1 MVNFSFILIT
11 HRSSFAMNLNEAPQ
25 RIRVVLIVVLVGTA
39 VLLSVLDATGNLN
52 AAFGFIRDPMTTIL
66 AWTSGQAETVSG
78 ALSGPRDIETA
89 RDEIAQLQARLD
101 ALEREN
107 EELREIQGEY
117 QLLLDLF
124 NRARQAPEYTRQTAS
139 VIGRDTSP
147 SIRSII
153 IDKGSDDGV
162 RVGMPVEGARGL
174 VGRVYRTTQHSA
186 QVALITDNASA
197 VPARLG
203 NSRATGLL
211 RGGGLGGSLVMDWI
225 DLKYQVAIGE
235 VALTSG
241 LGGEFP
247 PDIVIGRVSEVF
259 RSEAELSQRAVVQP
273 AVDFDALEVVFVITD
288 FRPIDIEIFSNP
300 PGN

>member
-1 MVNFSFILIT
+1 
-11 HRSSFAMNLNEAPQ
+11 MNLNQTPQ
-25 RIRVVLIVVLVGTA
+25 RIRIVVIVVLVGTA
-39 VLLSVLDATGNLN
+39 VLLSILDSTGNLN
-52 AAFGFIRDPMTTIL
+52 SLFSFVRDPMTIVL
-66 AWTSGQAETVSG
+66 SWTSGRAETVSG
-78 ALSGPRDIETA
+78 ALSGPRDLQTA
-89 RDEIAQLQARLD
+89 QEQIALLEAQVE

-107 EELREIQGEY
+107 EELHEIQGEY

-124 NRARQAPEYTRQTAS
+124 NRARQTPEYTRQTAS

-162 RVGMPVEGARGL
+162 RVGMPVESARGL
-174 VGRVYRTTQHSA
+174 VGRVFRTTQHSA

-197 VPARLG
+197 IPSRLG

-211 RGGGLGGSLVMDWI
+211 RGGGLGGSLTMDWI
-225 DLKYQVAIGE
+225 DLKYQVEIGE

-247 PDIVIGRVSEVF
+247 QDIVIGRVSEVA
-259 RSEAELSQRAVVQP
+259 RSEAELSQQAIVQP
-273 AVDFDALEVVFVITD
+273 AVDFDALEIVFVITN
-288 FRPIDIEIFSNP
+288 FQPIDIDIFNDP

>member
-1 MVNFSFILIT
+1 
-11 HRSSFAMNLNEAPQ
+11 MNLNDAPR
-25 RIRVVLIVVLVGTA
+25 RIRWVTVAFLLGIA
-39 VLLSVLDATGNLN
+39 ILLSILDATGNMDV
-52 AAFGFIRDPMTTIL
+52 AFSVLRDPFTAVL
-66 AWTSGQAETVSG
+66 NLTSGSADTVAG
-78 ALSGPRDIETA
+78 ALAGPRDLETA
-89 RDEIAQLQARLD
+89 RAEITLLQSQVD
-101 ALEREN
+101 DLEREN

-124 NRARQAPEYTRQTAS
+124 NRARQSPEYTRQTAS

-147 SIRSII
+147 AIRSII
-153 IDKGSDDGV
+153 IDKGADDGV
-162 RVGMPVEGARGL
+162 RVGMPVESARGL
-174 VGRVYRTTQHSA
+174 VGRVYRTTDRSA
-186 QVALITDNASA
+186 QVALITDNTSA

-211 RGGGLGGSLVMDWI
+211 RGGELGGSLLMDWI

-247 PDIVIGRVSEVF
+247 SGIVIGRVIEVN
-259 RSEAELSQRAVVQP
+259 RSEAELSQQALVQP
-273 AVDFDALEVVFVITD
+273 ATDFDSLEIVFVITD
-288 FRPIDIEIFSNP
+288 FQPLDVDIFAN